1 MSTAKTSWRV
11 HFTDSDLATLLDLTQ
26 RQKEHADA
34 KVNRLTDPREKSFYS
49 SVSERLAA
57 FREKLSTMEPG
68 DTALSDLDL
77 KWLSG
82 LVTREQRHT
91 QERFDAA
98 RQRVCK
104 EAITLGGQLER
115 LYSLSY
121 QLSKPLSRKA
131 SGVARRLKAEEA
143 AAEQLRQE
151 EIARKKALLRKPRF
165 FPKPPGSPSTL
176 RANSERKR
184 KGPVSEQLSAL
195 EDLFKS

>member
-77 KWLSG
+77 KWLSS

-151 EIARKKALLRKPRF
+151 EIALDILPALSLTAARSRGKGRG
-165 FPKPPGSPSTL
+165 FPLQDGHARPQP
-176 RANSERKR
+176 
-184 KGPVSEQLSAL
+184 LSQPYSQQA
-195 EDLFKS
+195 